1 MRQKMKLRGFG
12 FLLLV
17 YTSLEAFRH
26 IGWMLF
32 YEQFVD
38 STRQEINFGFI
49 LYSGVIAITGML
61 LPLIFHRV
69 RILDKIRSYPFV
81 VGTLAS
87 IALLFRMIQLTIG
100 ITGAYIFLVL
110 WTVAVMIG
118 ICICFARIFDTI
130 PKALIGRFF
139 GIAYFADALIVSFIE
154 LFTGTKNYFYASI
167 IVGIVLCIIAGVSY
181 IQYLKNTEMNAIIE
195 SEWKPSKRFVRIA
208 CIILVLYVLIAGMM
222 DNLYFFD
229 DWIELPY
236 VGLFTLPMMSIMYLL
251 GGFVFD
257 KINLRII
264 LPLAILFICIAQSM
278 TYFVTGGVFAYSYS
292 VFSNLGSTILQL
304 VTVIIPIYYTRMLKK
319 NCYFSSFGE
328 GLFYSGFC
336 VTSILFVFMKQ
347 AAYRTVMGGI
357 LLVTVIC
364 LILLTWLLILHE
376 KDKHKIALESQQ
388 QQMDALKH
396 QVTLSSAETIEM
408 LPIQEEALNICFT
421 KREKELM
428 PLIVSSL
435 TAEEIAEQAHVS
447 VSTVRFHIKNIL
459 GKSNAKTR
467 RELTRMLGECK
478 IQMDTHP
485 EKPE

>member
-81 VGTLAS
+81 VGTLAC
-87 IALLFRMIQLTIG
+87 IALLFRMIQLTMG

-110 WTVAVMIG
+110 WTVTVMIG

-139 GIAYFADALIVSFIE
+139 GIAYFADALIVSFVE

-195 SEWKPSKRFVRIA
+195 SEWKPSKRFFRIA

-229 DWIELPY
+229 DWLELPY

-251 GGFVFD
+251 GGFLFD

-264 LPLAILFICIAQSM
+264 LPLAMLFICIAQAM

-304 VTVIIPIYYTRMLKK
+304 VTVIIPIYYARMLKR

-364 LILLTWLLILHE
+364 LIFVIELLILHE

-388 QQMDALKH
+388 QQMDALKQ

-467 RELTRMLGECK
+467 RELTRMLSECK
-478 IQMDTHP
+478 IQMDTCP
-485 EKPE
+485 EKSE

>member
-1 MRQKMKLRGFG
+1 MRKKMKLRGFG
-12 FLLLV
+12 LLLLV
-17 YTSLEAFRH
+17 YTSIEAFRH

-49 LYSGVIAITGML
+49 LYSGAIAITGML
-61 LPLIFHRV
+61 LPLIFRHV
-69 RILDKIRSYPFV
+69 RILDRIRSYPFI
-81 VGTLAS
+81 VGTLAC
-87 IALLFRMIQLTIG
+87 IALLFRMIQLTMG

-118 ICICFARIFDTI
+118 ICICFTQILITI
-130 PKALIGRFF
+130 PKSLLGRFF
-139 GIAYFADALIVSFIE
+139 GTAYFTDALIVSFVE
-154 LFTGTKNYFYASI
+154 LFTGTKKYFYASL
-167 IVGIVLCIIAGVSY
+167 IVGIVLCIIAGMSY
-181 IQYLKNTEMNAIIE
+181 SQYLKNMEKYSIIE
-195 SEWKPSKRFVRIA
+195 FEWKPSKRFVRIA
-208 CIILVLYVLIAGMM
+208 IIILILYVLITGMM

-229 DWIELPY
+229 EWLELPY

-251 GGFVFD
+251 GCFLFD
-257 KINLRII
+257 KISLRII
-264 LPLAILFICIAQSM
+264 LPLAMLFICIAQSM

-304 VTVIIPIYYTRMLKK
+304 VTVIIPIYYTRMLKR

-336 VTSILFVFMKQ
+336 VTSILFVFIKQ

-364 LILLTWLLILHE
+364 LMLMIELLILHE

-388 QQMDALKH
+388 QQMDALKQ

-428 PLIVSSL
+428 PLIVSTL

-459 GKSNAKTR
+459 GKTNAKTR
-467 RELTRMLGECK
+467 RELTRMISECK
-478 IQMDTHP
+478 TQMDTRL
-485 EKPE
+485 EKSE